1 MQKVLL
7 VCLGNICRSP
17 LAHGVLQHLVDAD
30 KVEVDSAGIGAYHI
44 GKAPDRRSI
53 AVAKANGLD
62 ISKQRARQF
71 KAEDF
76 QLFDHIFVMDKEN
89 LADVRKLAPDAETAE
104 KAQLFLSVL
113 ENSVEEVP
121 DPYYGGD
128 EGFQY
133 VYELVLAASQVI
145 VKKLETA

>member
-17 LAHGVLQHLVDAD
+17 LAHGVLEHLVDAD
-30 KVEVDSAGIGAYHI
+30 KVEVDSAGTGAYHI

-62 ISKQRARQF
+62 ISQQRARQF

-133 VYELVLAASQVI
+133 VYDLVLAASQVI

>member
-17 LAHGVLQHLVDAD
+17 LAHGVLKHLVDPA
-30 KVEVDSAGIGAYHI
+30 KVEVDSAGTGAYHI

-62 ISKQRARQF
+62 ISQQRARQF
-71 KAEDF
+71 QAEDF
-76 QLFDHIFVMDKEN
+76 QQFDHIFVMDKEN
-89 LADVRKLAPDAETAE
+89 LADVRRLAPDAETAQ

-121 DPYYGGD
+121 DPYYGGE

-133 VYELVLAASQVI
+133 VYDLVLEASKAI

>member
-17 LAHGVLQHLVDAD
+17 LAHGVLNHLVDPA
-30 KVEVDSAGIGAYHI
+30 KVEVDSAGTGAYHI

-62 ISKQRARQF
+62 ISQQRARQF
-71 KAEDF
+71 QAEDF
-76 QLFDHIFVMDKEN
+76 QQFDHIFVMDKEN
-89 LADVRKLAPDAETAE
+89 LADVRRLAPDAETAQ

-121 DPYYGGD
+121 DPYYGGE

-133 VYELVLAASQVI
+133 VYDLVLEASKAI

>member
-17 LAHGVLQHLVDAD
+17 LAHGVLEHLVDPA
-30 KVEVDSAGIGAYHI
+30 KVEVDSAGTGAYHI

-62 ISKQRARQF
+62 ISQQRARQF
-71 KAEDF
+71 QAEDF
-76 QLFDHIFVMDKEN
+76 QQFDHIFVMDKEN
-89 LADVRKLAPDAETAE
+89 LADVRRLAPDAETAQ

-121 DPYYGGD
+121 DPYYGGE

-133 VYELVLAASQVI
+133 VYDLVLAASKAI

>member
-17 LAHGVLQHLVDAD
+17 LAHGVLEHLVDPA
-30 KVEVDSAGIGAYHI
+30 KVEVDSAGTGAYHI

-53 AVAKANGLD
+53 AIAKANGLD
-62 ISKQRARQF
+62 ISQQRARQF
-71 KAEDF
+71 QAEDF
-76 QLFDHIFVMDKEN
+76 QQFDHIFVMDKEN
-89 LADVRKLAPDAETAE
+89 LADVRRLAPDAETAQR
-104 KAQLFLSVL
+104 AQLFLSVL

-121 DPYYGGD
+121 DPYYGGE

-133 VYELVLAASQVI
+133 VYDLVLAASKAI
-145 VKKLETA
+145 VKKLETP

>member
-17 LAHGVLQHLVDAD
+17 LAHGVLEHLVDSN
-30 KVEVDSAGIGAYHI
+30 KVVVDSAGTGAYHV

-53 AVAKANGLD
+53 AIAKANGLD
-62 ISKQRARQF
+62 ISQQRARQF
-71 KAEDF
+71 KAQDF
-76 QLFDHIFVMDKEN
+76 QLFDHIFAMDKEN
-89 LADVRKLAPDAETAE
+89 LADVRRLAPDAETAK
-104 KAQLFLSVL
+104 KAKLFLSVL
-113 ENSVEEVP
+113 KNSVEEVP
-121 DPYYGGD
+121 DPYYGGE

-133 VYELVLAASQVI
+133 VYDLVLAASQVI

>member
-30 KVEVDSAGIGAYHI
+30 KVEVDSAGTGAYHI

-104 KAQLFLSVL
+104 KAKLFLSVL

-133 VYELVLAASQVI
+133 VYDLVLAASQVI